1 MSNNKNIWFWFTC
14 AAVVFALTLPILIQ
28 DAMFQDAVLY
38 SCVSRNLSL
47 GIGTFW
53 FPQYSF
59 LNIAGIPS
67 FHEQPPLFFGIQAM
81 FFKIMGDTIYVERF
95 QTFLTI
101 LLNMFLIHKIWKLI
115 FKNDEKQ
122 AQITWL
128 PVFFW
133 IIIPVCFWSYRGN
146 MIENTMS
153 VFDLAAVILFIK
165 GIEKSNKQYLWML
178 GSGVLI
184 FLASLTKGVPGLFP
198 AVLPL
203 IYWLVTR
210 KISLLKSLSYFAIC
224 FGVPILIYGLL
235 ITDPSIRESLS
246 IYVFKRLLGRID
258 VMPTADY
265 RLEILWRL
273 FTEMIP
279 VLLIIAIVW
288 FVLKFRKQTINLLQ
302 NRQLVYTFLLLG
314 LAGSVPLTLTMV
326 QKGWYLV
333 PSFPYFAIGFA
344 LIISPWVSIKISKI
358 NVKSKA
364 FKRFK
369 LISLALLLGVLV
381 FTAMQKGKISRES
394 DTLLDVYTIG
404 KVVPRFSVISVPK
417 TQYDEYDFVLQG
429 FLVRYFNISIDPNPI
444 HDYYL
449 QLKDT
454 KTSVPEG
461 FQKTNLTL
469 NKYELYQKH
478 GIQ

>member
-1 MSNNKNIWFWFTC
+1 MSNNKNIWFWLTC
-14 AAVVFALTLPILIQ
+14 TAVVFALTLPILIQ

-101 LLNMFLIHKIWKLI
+101 LLNMFLIYKIWMLI

-122 AQITWL
+122 AQISWL

-133 IIIPVCFWSYRGN
+133 IIIPVCFWSFRGN

-153 VFDLAAVILFIK
+153 VFDLAAVILFFK
-165 GIEKSNKQYLWML
+165 GIENSNKHYLWMF
-178 GSGVLI
+178 GAGVFV

-198 AVLPL
+198 SVLPL
-203 IYWLVTR
+203 VYWMVTR

-224 FGVPILIYGLL
+224 FGVPMLIYGIL
-235 ITDPSIRESLS
+235 IIEPSIRESLS

-279 VLLIIAIVW
+279 VLLIVAIIW
-288 FVLKFRKQTINLLQ
+288 FVLKFRNQTSNLLK
-302 NRQLVYTFLLLG
+302 NRQLIFIFLLLG

-333 PSFPYFAIGFA
+333 PSFPYFAIAFA
-344 LIISPWVSIKISKI
+344 LMISPWVSLQISKI

-364 FKRFK
+364 FSRFK
-369 LISLALLLGVLV
+369 LISLTLFLGVLV
-381 FTAMQKGKISRES
+381 FTAMQKGKISREN

-417 TQYDEYDFVLQG
+417 DQYDEYDFVLQG
-429 FLVRYFNISIDPNPI
+429 FLVRYFNISIDPNPS
-444 HDYYL
+444 HAYYL
-449 QLKDT
+449 QRIDT
-454 KTSVPEG
+454 KSSVPEG

-469 NKYELYQKH
+469 NKYELYKKQSM
-478 GIQ
+478 Q